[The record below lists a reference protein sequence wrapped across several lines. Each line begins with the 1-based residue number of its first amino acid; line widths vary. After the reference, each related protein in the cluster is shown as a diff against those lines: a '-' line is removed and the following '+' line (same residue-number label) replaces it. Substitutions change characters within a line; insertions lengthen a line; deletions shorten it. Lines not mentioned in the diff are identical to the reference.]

1 MPDKNK
7 LVVVDTNCLVRMYF
21 SALRPM
27 LGATF
32 SGYILMTLQEL
43 ADELKN
49 LASNDKHAWLS
60 DQGIQAEVDGAVIK
74 LTRQQEATIKDET
87 PKVRRYGNAELQRY
101 KDKNNVAR
109 PLTLSLADARAL
121 TAAIELGA
129 ALATDEWPLRLV
141 AGYIQA
147 DDNGGYVEL
156 LSSVELLH
164 LLEKAGAITKDE
176 RVKVYAHWRKSS
188 EALLGD
194 SDARYKALFGEAAPT
209 AQD

>member
-27 LGATF
+27 LGAEF
-32 SGYILMTLQEL
+32 SGYVLMTLQEL
-43 ADELKN
+43 ADELKK

-60 DQGIQAEVDGAVIK
+60 DQGIQTEVDGAVIK
-74 LTRQQEATIKDET
+74 LTRQQQSTIQNEA
-87 PKVRRYGNAELQRY
+87 PGVRGHGNRMLQRH
-101 KDKNNVAR
+101 KEQHNIAR

-147 DDNGGYVEL
+147 DDAGGYVEL
-156 LSSVELLH
+156 LSSVEVLH
-164 LLEKAGAITKDE
+164 ILEQAGALSRDE
-176 RVKVYAHWRKSS
+176 RVNVYAQWRKSG

-194 SDARYKALFGEAAPT
+194 SDTRYKALFGEAAPT
-209 AQD
+209 AQA